1 MYSTFFIKLG
11 LAVGLGFLIG
21 LEREFQKKSMG
32 IKTSSLIT
40 LGAMLFV
47 LMSSTMTDG
56 DNTRI
61 VAQVVSGI
69 GFLGAGIIFKDGTS
83 VKGLTTAATAWTA
96 AAVGCLVGTGMYVEA
111 ASGTAVILLINIVIT
126 RIELWEKKRRLA
138 EQRQKDNDKIN
149 TQA

>member
-1 MYSTFFIKLG
+1 MYATFFIKLG
-11 LAVGLGFLIG
+11 LAVGLGMLIG
-21 LEREFQKKSMG
+21 LEREFQRKSMG
-32 IKTSSLIT
+32 IKTSALIT

-96 AAVGCLVGTGMYVEA
+96 AAIGCLVGTGMYLEA
-111 ASGTAVILLINIVIT
+111 ACGTAVILLINIVIT
-126 RIELWEKKRRLA
+126 RIELRQKKRRLA
-138 EQRQKDNDKIN
+138 EQQNKESDTEKN
-149 TQA
+149 